1 MLVHYAL
8 HQLTDYVNWTFF
20 LFAWNIKPKFATVA
34 DVLATHDCPACREGW
49 ISGFPEE
56 EQAEARETLRL
67 YLDAQD
73 RLRRLDEAGIKVHAL
88 FRRFPAYSEG
98 DNIIVTHPDGSTLTL
113 PFLRQQHQQTDRPN
127 LCLSDFIA
135 PKGYVDADH
144 VADDLG
150 AFAVSVDTVPEL
162 DNPDDPYER
171 MLIQV
176 LLDRMAEAAT
186 ERFHQDIR
194 TTHWGYA
201 PHEALTKA
209 DLLAERY
216 QGIRPAVGYPPRQ
229 RGHLPPR
236 KRDDA
241 PPRLGERTGVC
252 PPRFP
257 LFRHWTGQRRTTLRL
272 CPTPRHHS
280 RTNAQIRTQE
290 MNLLTLLYRLY
301 QLVFIAPFFLL
312 TTFLTAFFTA
322 FGCMLGLS
330 RWFAFTPSKLWGW
343 TLIRALFIPVTVEGR
358 HHLQPGQ
365 SYVFVANHQGA
376 FDIFF
381 LSGFLGR
388 EFKWMMKQ
396 SLRRI
401 PLVGYACEKAGFIFV
416 DKSTR
421 QGIVNTMRT
430 AKARLQGGTSL
441 AVFPEGARSFTGHMG
456 DFRRGAFQLADTLQL
471 PVVPITL
478 DGCFDLLPRMRGF
491 GFVTWH
497 PLRMVIHAPIAPIG
511 KGADNQKHLLDESY
525 RVIMAALP
533 ERHQGYV
540 KNPDQ

>member
-1 MLVHYAL
+1 M
-8 HQLTDYVNWTFF
+8 
-20 LFAWNIKPKFATVA
+20 
-34 DVLATHDCPACREGW
+34 
-49 ISGFPEE
+49 
-56 EQAEARETLRL
+56 
-67 YLDAQD
+67 
-73 RLRRLDEAGIKVHAL
+73 
-88 FRRFPAYSEG
+88 
-98 DNIIVTHPDGSTLTL
+98 
-113 PFLRQQHQQTDRPN
+113 
-127 LCLSDFIA
+127 
-135 PKGYVDADH
+135 
-144 VADDLG
+144 
-150 AFAVSVDTVPEL
+150 
-162 DNPDDPYER
+162 NP
-171 MLIQV
+171 
-176 LLDRMAEAAT
+176 
-186 ERFHQDIR
+186 
-194 TTHWGYA
+194 
-201 PHEALTKA
+201 
-209 DLLAERY
+209 
-216 QGIRPAVGYPPRQ
+216 
-229 RGHLPPR
+229 
-236 KRDDA
+236 
-241 PPRLGERTGVC
+241 
-252 PPRFP
+252 
-257 LFRHWTGQRRTTLRL
+257 
-272 CPTPRHHS
+272 
-280 RTNAQIRTQE
+280 
-290 MNLLTLLYRLY
+290 LTLLYHLY
-301 QLVFIAPFFLL
+301 QLVFIAPFLLL

-401 PLVGYACEKAGFIFV
+401 PLVGYASEKAGFIFV

-421 QGIVNTMRT
+421 QGIINTMRT

-525 RVIMAALP
+525 RIIMAALP

-540 KNPDQ
+540 KNADQ

>member
-144 VADDLG
+144 VADYLG

-201 PHEALTKA
+201 PHETLTQA

-216 QGIRPAVGYPPRQ
+216 QGIRPAVGYPSIPDQSFNFLLRDLIPLDSVGISLTENGMMRPHASVSGLVFAHPASHYFAIGQ
-229 RGHLPPR
+229 VSDEQLSDYARRRG
-236 KRDDA
+236 
-241 PPRLGERTGVC
+241 
-252 PPRFP
+252 
-257 LFRHWTGQRRTTLRL
+257 TTLE
-272 CPTPRHHS
+272 
-280 RTNAQIRTQE
+280 Q
-290 MNLLTLLYRLY
+290 
-301 QLVFIAPFFLL
+301 
-312 TTFLTAFFTA
+312 
-322 FGCMLGLS
+322 ML
-330 RWFAFTPSKLWGW
+330 K
-343 TLIRALFIPVTVEGR
+343 
-358 HHLQPGQ
+358 
-365 SYVFVANHQGA
+365 FVP
-376 FDIFF
+376 
-381 LSGFLGR
+381 
-388 EFKWMMKQ
+388 KK
-396 SLRRI
+396 
-401 PLVGYACEKAGFIFV
+401 
-416 DKSTR
+416 
-421 QGIVNTMRT
+421 
-430 AKARLQGGTSL
+430 
-441 AVFPEGARSFTGHMG
+441 
-456 DFRRGAFQLADTLQL
+456 
-471 PVVPITL
+471 
-478 DGCFDLLPRMRGF
+478 
-491 GFVTWH
+491 
-497 PLRMVIHAPIAPIG
+497 
-511 KGADNQKHLLDESY
+511 
-525 RVIMAALP
+525 
-533 ERHQGYV
+533 
-540 KNPDQ
+540 